1 MCCWKCST
9 WGQIIWFVISDYVIL
24 PRKLQSEGSQYVTA
38 LKCLNQTI
46 LFYLLPRKLYS
57 PETEWR
63 QTAKNARV
71 EQSTKSNFIPMPL
84 WFCFIQKI
92 LDFEVCYPLLDI
104 GNGYCKGQL
113 CGQVVTTGWNST
125 LNFPAHVP
133 LLLQGHLLPL
143 RISEFNTGV
152 VRFVNSQLV
161 SRFLPVQRLFPFC
174 LQTAVRSLGV
184 VVFFVVLCKKK

>member
-9 WGQIIWFVISDYVIL
+9 WGQIIWFVIRDCVIL
-24 PRKLQSEGSQYVTA
+24 PSIGRFSVRYCIEMFEPNNIILPITKKTVLTGNWMKANCEERESWTEYKIKLYPHAFV
-38 LKCLNQTI
+38 I
-46 LFYLLPRKLYS
+46 LFHS
-57 PETEWR
+57 E
-63 QTAKNARV
+63 N
-71 EQSTKSNFIPMPL
+71 ST
-84 WFCFIQKI
+84 
-92 LDFEVCYPLLDI
+92 FEICYPLLDI
-104 GNGYCKGQL
+104 GNGYYKGQL

-133 LLLQGHLLPL
+133 LLLQGHLLSL

-152 VRFVNSQLV
+152 ARFVNSQLV
-161 SRFLPVQRLFPFC
+161 SRFLPVQGLFPFC

>member
-9 WGQIIWFVISDYVIL
+9 WGQIIWFVIRDYVIL

-92 LDFEVCYPLLDI
+92 LHSKYVILFSILAMGIIRDNCVVKLSLRAGIQLWTFLLMCPCCYRGICCRYAFPS
-104 GNGYCKGQL
+104 
-113 CGQVVTTGWNST
+113 ST
-125 LNFPAHVP
+125 LGLHALSIVNWSADFYQSRDCFLSVCK
-133 LLLQGHLLPL
+133 LL
-143 RISEFNTGV
+143 
-152 VRFVNSQLV
+152 FVHSV
-161 SRFLPVQRLFPFC
+161 S
-174 LQTAVRSLGV
+174 
-184 VVFFVVLCKKK
+184 